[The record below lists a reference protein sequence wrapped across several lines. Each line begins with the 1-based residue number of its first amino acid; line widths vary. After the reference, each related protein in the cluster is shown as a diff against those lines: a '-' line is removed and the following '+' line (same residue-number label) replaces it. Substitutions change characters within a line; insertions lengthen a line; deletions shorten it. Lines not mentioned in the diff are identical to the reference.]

1 MTRREIE
8 EKIRK
13 DFEDGVYKIF
23 GDNLAF
29 GFICGGFAKGFW
41 DNNHDIDIFI
51 CVKKPISKETANE
64 YLEWYY
70 NLHKKHNFPPD
81 DDYPGE
87 IVELDTLQAKLEL
100 LHTLKLELEVTDINI
115 REAILWADMLVGG
128 KMGLVCNAQK
138 IFDALQT
145 EYASYPEKWKK
156 KVLSLVSEENRRI
169 WQDKSYLL
177 VMERFMQYPKNDARG
192 FYRKYGLESQIRD
205 SERALTKLRD

>member
-13 DFEDGVYKIF
+13 DFEDGVCKIF

-41 DNNHDIDIFI
+41 DNNHDIDTFI
-51 CVKKPISKETANE
+51 CVKKSISKETANE

-87 IVELDTLQAKLEL
+87 IVELDVLQEKLKL
-100 LHTLKLELEVTDINI
+100 LHLLKLELKVTNI
-115 REAILWADMLVGG
+115 DTREAILWADMLVGE
-128 KMGLVCNAQK
+128 KMGLVCNNRK
-138 IFDALQT
+138 VFDALQE
-145 EYASYPEKWKK
+145 EYVNYPEKWKNE
-156 KVLSLVSEENRRI
+156 VLSLVSEEDRQK
-169 WQDKSYLL
+169 WQDESYLL
-177 VMERFMQYPKNDARG
+177 IMERFMQYPKNDARG
-192 FYRKYGLESQIRD
+192 FYRKYGLESIKFEVPRVD
-205 SERALTKLRD
+205 KTS